1 MENMDHTFVVAELSA
16 NHNGSLSLA
25 KKTIAAAKEAGA
37 DAVKLQTYT
46 ADTITIDSDKDCF
59 IEKGGLWDG
68 YSLYQ
73 LYKEAYTPWEWHEEL
88 FRIAREEGLM
98 CFSTPFDRTAVDF
111 LETLGNPVY
120 KIASFEITDI
130 PLIAYAAR
138 KMKPMV
144 ISTGIATKEDIRL
157 AVETCRSVG
166 NEDITLLKCT
176 SAYPA
181 SIEDANLLTI
191 SDMKQCFG
199 VKVGLS
205 DHTIGNEVALAA
217 TALGVEMIEKHFI
230 TDRSIGGPDAAFSM
244 NREEFAAMVK
254 SVRNVEKALGKVH
267 YPTDPKQI
275 KGRQFSS
282 SLYVAEDM
290 KAGDVITEK
299 NVRSVRP
306 GYGLHPKY
314 LPEILGKKV
323 NRDLTKGTRFSLG
336 LVE

>member
-1 MENMDHTFVVAELSA
+1 MTNTLIVAELSA
-16 NHNGSLSLA
+16 NHNGSKRLA
-25 KKTIAAAKEAGA
+25 IETVRAVAQTGA
-37 DAVKLQTYT
+37 DAIKLQTYT
-46 ADTITIDSDKDCF
+46 AETLTLASHKEDFRISQGT
-59 IEKGGLWDG
+59 LWDG
-68 YSLYQ
+68 RYLYD

-144 ISTGIATKEDIRL
+144 ISTGIATKEDISL
-157 AVETCRSVG
+157 AVETCRSAG

-217 TALGVEMIEKHFI
+217 TALGVELIEKHFI

-244 NREEFAAMVK
+244 NREEFTAMVK

-275 KGRQFSS
+275 KGRQFSR

-336 LVE
+336 VVESG

>member
-1 MENMDHTFVVAELSA
+1 
-16 NHNGSLSLA
+16 
-25 KKTIAAAKEAGA
+25 
-37 DAVKLQTYT
+37 
-46 ADTITIDSDKDCF
+46 
-59 IEKGGLWDG
+59 
-68 YSLYQ
+68 
-73 LYKEAYTPWEWHEEL
+73 
-88 FRIAREEGLM
+88 M

-111 LETLGNPVY
+111 LEALGNPVY

-244 NREEFAAMVK
+244 NREEFTAMVK
-254 SVRNVEKALGKVH
+254 SVRIGKS
-267 YPTDPKQI
+267 TLS
-275 KGRQFSS
+275 GRS
-282 SLYVAEDM
+282 E
-290 KAGDVITEK
+290 T
-299 NVRSVRP
+299 N
-306 GYGLHPKY
+306 
-314 LPEILGKKV
+314 
-323 NRDLTKGTRFSLG
+323 
-336 LVE
+336 